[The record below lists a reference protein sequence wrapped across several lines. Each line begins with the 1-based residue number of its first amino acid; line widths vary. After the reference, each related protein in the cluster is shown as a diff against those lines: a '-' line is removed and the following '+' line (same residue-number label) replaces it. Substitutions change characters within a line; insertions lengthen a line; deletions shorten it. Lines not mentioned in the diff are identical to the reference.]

1 MKRKTSNKLSND
13 SIVTNASSEEDSERR
28 KLLFSLENA
37 FSISYVTLISIIQ
50 GGAFGYWVD
59 VLDRMTDQGRNL
71 TNINFESW
79 LLILLAFILIVTV
92 WNEYMM
98 GATIFNWI
106 PSLMDALIPFIIG
119 VTEILVI
126 LSIEHSIRWGI
137 ISMGMFYFTAFVG
150 FENMYRRADKAG
162 GNYYKLKH
170 IHFYRYFTS
179 SASALMSILLLSI
192 GIFILPKVDNNS
204 NLHLYTLL
212 FTMIS
217 VILMLIRAIMYW
229 NHIVK
234 FARGN

>member
-98 GATIFNWI
+98 LGLKIC
-106 PSLMDALIPFIIG
+106 IG
-119 VTEILVI
+119 VLIKLEEI
-126 LSIEHSIRWGI
+126 I
-137 ISMGMFYFTAFVG
+137 I
-150 FENMYRRADKAG
+150 
-162 GNYYKLKH
+162 
-170 IHFYRYFTS
+170 
-179 SASALMSILLLSI
+179 
-192 GIFILPKVDNNS
+192 NS
-204 NLHLYTLL
+204 NTFTFIDISHLVHLL
-212 FTMIS
+212 
-217 VILMLIRAIMYW
+217 
-229 NHIVK
+229 
-234 FARGN
+234 